1 MLPTVFLPFMME
13 VVRVVMDEEK
23 KIYVQH
29 KSGDT
34 MPLIDEC
41 ERRLRHGIPLRLDQQ
56 VGLLEQGY
64 DVGAIEEQINDDME
78 EVD

>member
-1 MLPTVFLPFMME
+1 MFPTVFLPFMME
-13 VVRVVMDEEK
+13 VVRVAMKAE
-23 KIYVQH
+23 
-29 KSGDT
+29 GN

-64 DVGAIEEQINDDME
+64 DVGAIEKQINDDME
-78 EVD
+78 ETDEFDHTDCE

>member
-1 MLPTVFLPFMME
+1 
-13 VVRVVMDEEK
+13 
-23 KIYVQH
+23 
-29 KSGDT
+29 

-64 DVGAIEEQINDDME
+64 DVGAIEEQINDELE
-78 EVD
+78 EGDELIKQLAASLPAQPAQGGAGE

>member
-1 MLPTVFLPFMME
+1 
-13 VVRVVMDEEK
+13 
-23 KIYVQH
+23 
-29 KSGDT
+29 

-41 ERRLRHGIPLRLDQQ
+41 ERRLRHGVPLRLDQQ

-78 EVD
+78 EVE